1 MLQALIQTLANLGF
15 DATAINSAFNAVIA
29 TIQAGDTKSLEGLS
43 GIATGILSIFTGV
56 SATDISSVI
65 GSLIT
70 GVIDVLSSS
79 GASSVLSTITG
90 A

>member
-15 DATAINSAFNAVIA
+15 DSEAINNAFNAVIA
-29 TIQAGDTKSLEGLS
+29 TVRSGDTKSLEGL
-43 GIATGILSIFTGV
+43 GNIATGILSIFTGV

-65 GSLIT
+65 ASLVT
-70 GVIDVLSSS
+70 GVLDVLSSS
-79 GASSVLSTITG
+79 GTSTVLSTITG

>member
-15 DATAINSAFNAVIA
+15 DSDAINNSFNAAIA
-29 TIQAGDTKSLEGLS
+29 TVRAGDTKSLEGL
-43 GIATGILSIFTGV
+43 GNIATGILSVF
-56 SATDISSVI
+56 TDISSVI
-65 GSLIT
+65 ASLVT

-79 GASSVLSTITG
+79 GASTVLSTITG